1 LVLLTVPNNCQ
12 YSPFLFQSDDLVQSN
27 KRFLNFSIEHLRS
40 SRQGFW
46 FALDLVM
53 LLLLSLNLFLIIVDS
68 VYRIGTSDEL
78 IATYFP
84 ALSPA
89 LEYLRENFLFIDLCF
104 VAIFLS
110 EFCLRWAVSVRNSDY
125 ARWFYY
131 PVIHWYDL
139 VGCIPLG
146 GARLLRF
153 LRVFS
158 IIHRLQKYRII
169 DVRQTAI
176 YRFCLFYYEAL
187 LEELSDRVVIKVI
200 NGIQEDIRSD
210 ETLTRRAVE
219 ELVKPRLDKLLIS
232 AKAVTSS
239 IAGAMKSDVDHPF
252 SEKLRSSVI
261 AAMQNNAELKR
272 LSTIPMI
279 GEQLSDTLEDAVA
292 EVVIDSIACLI
303 DEFPE
308 LLKEDSLRASLRTSD
323 ASWEALDAIL
333 LNLIDDVLEFAKQQV
348 ATQKWKQ
355 QL

>member
-1 LVLLTVPNNCQ
+1 M
-12 YSPFLFQSDDLVQSN
+12 QSN

-46 FALDLVM
+46 LVLDLIM
-53 LLLLSLNLFLIIVDS
+53 LMLLSLNLFLIIVDS
-68 VYRIGTSDEL
+68 FYRIGATDEVVASYL
-78 IATYFP
+78 P
-84 ALSPA
+84 ALAPG
-89 LEYLRENFLFIDLCF
+89 LEYLKRNFLFIDLCF

-110 EFCLRWAVSVRNSDY
+110 EFCLRWTVSVRNSDY

-131 PVIHWYDL
+131 PVIHWYDFI
-139 VGCIPLG
+139 GCIPLG

-169 DVRQTAI
+169 DIRQTGI

-200 NGIQEDIRSD
+200 NGIQEDIHSD
-210 ETLTRRAVE
+210 ETLTRRAMD
-219 ELVKPRLDKLLIS
+219 ELVKPRLDQLLIS
-232 AKAVTSS
+232 AKSVTGS
-239 IAGAMKSDVDHPF
+239 IAAAMKSDVDHPF
-252 SEKLRSSVI
+252 SVKLRTSVI

-272 LSTIPMI
+272 LSAIPMI
-279 GEQLSDTLEDAVA
+279 GEQLSDTLEEAVA
-292 EVVIDSIACLI
+292 EVLIDSIACLI

-308 LLKEDSLRASLRTSD
+308 LLKEDSLRASLRTSNATWD
-323 ASWEALDAIL
+323 ALDETL
-333 LNLIDDVLEFAKQQV
+333 LTLVDDVLEFVKEQV

-355 QL
+355 RL